1 MEGSKS
7 SEKLDKENTIK
18 RVPIKKRAPI
28 KRKLRPDSYTPTL
41 VLLTKE
47 KGMGR
52 TENSG
57 KEDNKCYPVKK
68 KDRTI

>member
-28 KRKLRPDSYTPTL
+28 KRKLRQPDFYTPTL
-41 VLLTKE
+41 ILLTKE
-47 KGMGR
+47 KGMGC
-52 TENSG
+52 TE
-57 KEDNKCYPVKK
+57 K
-68 KDRTI
+68 